1 MLWLFGKKLMARTEI
16 IAEIS
21 WNHCGNFK
29 LAEEM
34 IAAAAESGADY
45 AKTQTWKEEK
55 LKPGPWDTDGRRELY
70 RKSQI
75 NTLDRQYQLMEICQ
89 KNNIKYLTSIFDYRD
104 LDLIPPEIEVIKIPG
119 IESSNKNLVKM
130 CCQRFKKVFLSAAG
144 QKPETILE
152 LVNSPIVRGCHL
164 ILMHG
169 VYLYPCPLE
178 FSNLSRIRYYK
189 SFYPH
194 VGYSDH
200 TEGHEAP
207 FAALGMG
214 VEVIEKHFTTN
225 NALEGKDNAFSCLPP
240 TLKRICDFR
249 DKMVIMTNETDPDES
264 GIKIYKGRW
273 AG

>member
-1 MLWLFGKKLMARTEI
+1 MARTEI
-16 IAEIS
+16 IAELS
-21 WNHCGNFK
+21 WNWCGNFK

-75 NTLDRQYQLMEICQ
+75 NTLDHQYQLMDICQ
-89 KNNIKYLTSIFDYRD
+89 RNNIKYLTSIFDYKD
-104 LDLIPPEIEVIKIPG
+104 LDLIPTEAETIKIPG
-119 IESSNKNLVKM
+119 IESSNKTLVKM

-152 LVNSPIVRGCHL
+152 LVNSPLVRGCHL

-264 GIKIYKGRW
+264 GIKVYKGRW